1 MEHLEKDIRNI
12 RELLSTCV
20 ADSAI
25 PKWPV
30 DIDISKQD
38 QVTHLNSQSATRM
51 MEGLWLTS

>member
-51 MEGLWLTS
+51 MEGL